1 MPVQIEQTLW
11 YPRLAAFYG
20 RTDNVHWSGRT
31 DADLLSL
38 DGRLTVSVQQ
48 RAAVRDFYERED
60 ADAAF
65 LGRKPVSFVV
75 FGKPG
80 VPDGE
85 LATALAAHWGCVHV
99 SVAGGLAAG
108 RAGDQATLALR
119 RGEAVMAGAA
129 ASLTKLLGLDTIEVQ
144 QRGYVLTGL
153 PR

>member
-1 MPVQIEQTLW
+1 MQIEQTMW

-20 RTDNVHWSGRT
+20 RTDNVHWSLRA
-31 DADLLSL
+31 DVDLLSL
-38 DGRLTVSVQQ
+38 DGISTFTMQR

-60 ADAAF
+60 ADATF

-85 LATALAAHWGCVHV
+85 LATTLAACWGCVHV

-108 RAGDQATLALR
+108 RAGDQTTLALR
-119 RGEAVMAGAA
+119 RGEAVMAGTAGP
-129 ASLTKLLGLDTIEVQ
+129 LTKLLGLDTTEVQ

>member
-1 MPVQIEQTLW
+1 M
-11 YPRLAAFYG
+11 
-20 RTDNVHWSGRT
+20 HWSVRADG
-31 DADLLSL
+31 DLLSL
-38 DGRLTVSVQQ
+38 DGHPTFATQ
-48 RAAVRDFYERED
+48 RRPAVRDFNERED

-85 LATALAAHWGCVHV
+85 LAAALAAHWGCVHV

-108 RAGDQATLALR
+108 RASDPATLALR
-119 RGEAVMAGAA
+119 CGGTVTAGHAGP
-129 ASLTKLLGLDTIEVQ
+129 LTKLLGLDTTEVQ
-144 QRGYVLTGL
+144 QRGYVLTGF